1 MRLRWQ
7 RVAFPGILVG
17 AYGRELTNHGSRWL
31 VASCDKGSQFDS
43 HFENMR
49 LLSEASELLR
59 YLVNGFP
66 YRNPD

>member
-17 AYGRELTNHGSRWL
+17 AYGRELTEHGSRWL
-31 VASCDKGSQFDS
+31 VSTCNKDLNLIL